1 MKRLLWIKDYKKF
14 WQAFDKQ
21 REKERKRL
29 RSLPF
34 AKKIEMMS
42 RMQRISFL
50 KRVKPVRKG
59 RTLTLPQIK
68 N

>member
-1 MKRLLWIKDYKKF
+1 MKRPLWIKDYKKF

-29 RSLPF
+29 TSLPF
-34 AKKIEMMS
+34 AKKIEIMS

-50 KRVKPVRKG
+50 KRVK
-59 RTLTLPQIK
+59 
-68 N
+68 